1 MPRRSYAPAK
11 RRAPGHTPVA
21 AAPQKSAQRQPQTA
35 VTAAPDPASLV
46 GLQRLAGNRAV
57 QAAVTAT
64 NTAATP
70 KQARR
75 PLPIQRLWSRQEFK
89 LKTDAGLLSGRGK
102 TMKQIDTLLG
112 EFDEIKKTGGQLQ
125 PGSKQDRAIN
135 ILNEIVEDIDLWFK
149 THEGDK
155 SRSTKRIPGLMKLQ
169 TDARK
174 EIIELTGIREKG
186 REFLG
191 EKQEPITRTEN
202 QFKSQMEGNFS
213 SILAKL
219 GPIFS
224 AAAPA
229 SGDTGEIEIAVKV
242 PVDPSG
248 VGYIGFRIKASV
260 ERLKKKAMKMR
271 FELAVVGGAKIGNV
285 AEIGGELGM
294 YLEAQGGSPE
304 KALELISYGVYR
316 RFRESRAVPNEVA
329 NFIWGGSATAVGW
342 NRSERWA
349 AKVEKENFK
358 EKSTF
363 TPGDSDEAGAYVET
377 GGFAGVK
384 AKGGVGGVVDLEGG
398 GQFSTGQKYDHDSV
412 KGLKSKYGGTLGTPD
427 KAPSVRGVTHQ
438 IGESVHHLEF
448 GFSATGGPFAGA
460 LKVGIDWS
468 TQQRNKGAA
477 KLQAVKVGL
486 EASASIPMNE
496 LVAGGI
502 GGYAAA
508 IGSSVAK
515 GIRAA
520 ALGASTDKNTASQN
534 VGEVI
539 GGCENGAT
547 AIVQIGQ
554 VPKDAFVPKFESGQ
568 PPPGFAAPVDLKLS
582 IQGMYDFFEKKWVF
596 EFKLEYIKNINVNA
610 GVFEMKMKQGQR
622 LIRVVYDGGEWSV
635 D

>member
-11 RRAPGHTPVA
+11 RRAPAKTPVVTPPA
-21 AAPQKSAQRQPQTA
+21 AHRSAVQPPTVAQDT
-35 VTAAPDPASLV
+35 TGLL
-46 GLQRLAGNRAV
+46 GLQRLAGNRAI
-57 QAAVTAT
+57 QAAVVSAP
-64 NTAATP
+64 AP
-70 KQARR
+70 KPARH
-75 PLPIQRLWSRQEFK
+75 PVPIQRLWSKTEFK
-89 LKTDAGLLSGRGK
+89 TATDAGFLSGRGK

-112 EFDEIKKTGGQLQ
+112 EFDGIKKNGSHLT
-125 PGSKQDRAIN
+125 PGTNQDRAIN
-135 ILNEIVEDIDLWFK
+135 ILHEIVEDIDIWTK
-149 THEGDK
+149 THEGDT
-155 SRSTKRIPGLMKLQ
+155 SRSKKRIPGLTKLRA
-169 TDARK
+169 DAVK
-174 EIIELTGIREKG
+174 EAAELTGIREKG
-186 REFLG
+186 REFMG
-191 EKQEPITRTEN
+191 QKQEPVSRTEN
-202 QFKSQMEGNFS
+202 QFKTQMEGNFS
-213 SILAKL
+213 SILSKL
-219 GPIFS
+219 GPVFS

-229 SGDTGEIEIAVKV
+229 SGDTGEIEVAVKV

-248 VGYIGFRIKASV
+248 VGYIGFRVKASV
-260 ERLKKKAMKMR
+260 ERLKKQAMKMR

-294 YLEAQGGSPE
+294 YLEAQGATPE

-316 RFRESRAVPNEVA
+316 RFRESKVIPNEVA

-358 EKSTF
+358 DKSTF

-384 AKGGVGGVVDLEGG
+384 AKGGIGGVVDAEGG

-412 KGLKSKYGGTLGTPD
+412 KGLKSKYGGSLGTPD
-427 KAPSVRGVTHQ
+427 KAPTMRGQTHH

-468 TQQRNKGAA
+468 TQQRNAGAA

-486 EASASIPMNE
+486 EASASLPMDQ
-496 LVAGGI
+496 LVAGGL
-502 GGYAAA
+502 GGYAAS

-547 AIVQIGQ
+547 AITQLAG
-554 VPKDAFVPKFESGQ
+554 VPKEAFVPKFESGQ

-610 GVFEMKMKQGQR
+610 GVFEMKVKQGQR
-622 LIRVVYDGGEWSV
+622 LLRVVYDGGTWTV